1 MLLQR
6 SNVGQDS
13 RAKAGYCSI
22 SKNLIKY
29 KEMVNEVMRRP
40 RVMPLLSAF
49 VDEME
54 TFCRVSSPHNSP
66 LMRLALLW
74 S

>member
-13 RAKAGYCSI
+13 RAEAGYCSI

-29 KEMVNEVMRRP
+29 KEMVNEVMRLP

-49 VDEME
+49 
-54 TFCRVSSPHNSP
+54 R
-66 LMRLALLW
+66 R
-74 S
+74 

>member
-13 RAKAGYCSI
+13 RAIAGYGSI
-22 SKNLIKY
+22 SKNIIKC
-29 KEMVNEVMRRP
+29 KDMVNEVMRLP

-49 VDEME
+49 H
-54 TFCRVSSPHNSP
+54 R
-66 LMRLALLW
+66 
-74 S
+74 